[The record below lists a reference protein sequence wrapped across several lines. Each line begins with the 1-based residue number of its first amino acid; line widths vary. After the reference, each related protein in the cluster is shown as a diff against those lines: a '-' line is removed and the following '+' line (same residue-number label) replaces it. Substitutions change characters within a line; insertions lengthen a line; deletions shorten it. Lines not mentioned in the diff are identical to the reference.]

1 MFKPEKYTNLL
12 KVLLHFIG
20 HLFLF
25 FSLLT
30 CSTESEGEEGSKT
43 FKNFLKTCR
52 QPLLHS

>member
-20 HLFLF
+20 HLF

-30 CSTESEGEEGSKT
+30 CSAESEGEEEVRLLKT
-43 FKNFLKTCR
+43 F
-52 QPLLHS
+52 